1 MKATQIVLIVAAFV
15 LGAGIMAAVNSG
27 GGDNS
32 DLERQLAEAKERNRA
47 LESKLAG
54 PAISAREAEGG
65 DVPEKAAPLTALSP
79 ATPDGE
85 ETASDPE
92 AQIAKLFNSPE
103 ARNLMKGFAGA
114 MSGRSEGWIKGEV
127 DKYKEKLGLTD
138 AQADSIKAKMA
149 AMMKKNTEKFQAA
162 LDDGSRPMQEIMES
176 QGDFW
181 RNNNTEIEAMLQDE
195 LTEDQ
200 YAQFERDQLQE
211 KTERVQRSADSELA
225 RMDEALELS
234 ETQQDQVFDILV
246 RESPEYDPAMAIEG
260 AETSLPAAATAEG
273 VSKDDAIRSVL
284 SPEQTETYNARAE
297 SGGFGRRRGPW
308 GGGRGFG
315 RPR

>member
-1 MKATQIVLIVAAFV
+1 M
-15 LGAGIMAAVNSG
+15 
-27 GGDNS
+27 
-32 DLERQLAEAKERNRA
+32 
-47 LESKLAG
+47 
-54 PAISAREAEGG
+54 
-65 DVPEKAAPLTALSP
+65 
-79 ATPDGE
+79 
-85 ETASDPE
+85 
-92 AQIAKLFNSPE
+92 
-103 ARNLMKGFAGA
+103 
-114 MSGRSEGWIKGEV
+114 
-127 DKYKEKLGLTD
+127 
-138 AQADSIKAKMA
+138 

-234 ETQQDQVFDILV
+234 EAQEDQVFDILV
-246 RESPEYDPAMAIEG
+246 RESPEYDSAMAIEG
-260 AETSLPAAATAEG
+260 AETSLPEAATAEG

-297 SGGFGRRRGPW
+297 SGGFSRRRGPW
-308 GGGRGFG
+308 GGGGGRGFG